1 MASPPATAVWKAAR
15 TRPATQRGDIVCTPM
30 LKMVTLTIQ
39 APPAA
44 ISASPVNH
52 GEALNATTNEARPR
66 MTTPPVTDVPA
77 PGPLLSG
84 DTQNAPMT
92 APLPQHP
99 TIRPTTPAPP
109 PPQPRATRR
118 PPTTN

>member
-1 MASPPATAVWKAAR
+1 MILPLRLSSHTSILFHHTTRFRSQLQRASPPATAVWKAAG
-15 TRPATQRGDIVCTPM
+15 TRPATQRGDIVFTPM

-66 MTTPPVTDVPA
+66 MTTPPVTDVSA
-77 PGPLLSG
+77 PGLLLSG

-92 APLPQHP
+92 APIP
-99 TIRPTTPAPP
+99 
-109 PPQPRATRR
+109 
-118 PPTTN
+118 